1 MKGMGKMIKKKQ
13 IAALV
18 LAGTMAMGSSM
29 QAFACMGVY
38 VGKEVSENG
47 SSYIGRSE
55 DLGVGHT
62 KIFTVQPAE
71 DHEPGA
77 IFEDAYGFSMPYPEH
92 TYQYTLA
99 KDSPLFG
106 EGEEPYAEVGINENE
121 VAMTATVSTYYN
133 DKAKAADPL
142 VDTGICEL
150 SMGSILLGQAK
161 TARDGVELLGE
172 IVEKYGSGECNTIM
186 ISDPN
191 EAWYMEIV
199 SGHQYAAIKL
209 PEDQVAA
216 IPNMMLL
223 GTVDVTDTEN
233 VIASEGLVSLA
244 EENGFLKTEDGMIH
258 VTQTYG
264 AENPGKGQL
273 TRLWQ
278 GTYYLNHEKGEGL
291 SIEPSEAGVYGP
303 YDLLFTPDKK
313 FSTQDIMK
321 FLAYR
326 GEGTKMDS
334 NVNESIYAIGNKN
347 QAECHILEM
356 RDGMYQ
362 GMSGV
367 EWLAMSRAEFSLY
380 LPYYGA
386 MLTETWD
393 GYHNDEL
400 TSVEDS
406 MFWVFNDLNDL
417 ADDNREL
424 YGTNIRKYWDAYQAE
439 LIEQQKQVDV
449 DMQKLY
455 EKSPELAQEKA
466 TEIGKVIA
474 QDAFNSA
481 KSILTELKAFKESG
495 STEMFVPSVL
505 TENIM
510 PNYTV
515 ARVMDEV
522 STEALEALIAK
533 AEAVQKD
540 MYTEASY
547 ATLEK
552 ELENAKTV
560 LADEF
565 AVQDEIDAATKQLD
579 SALQGLEKIQAAV
592 PQSEKEPVSEEKTTP
607 TQPSPKTVD
616 ATPLM
621 WLLAVAA
628 GSSLVSVHVWKRR
641 EEK

>member
-1 MKGMGKMIKKKQ
+1 MIKKKQ

-29 QAFACMGVY
+29 QGFACMGVY

-55 DLGVGHT
+55 DIRVGHT
-62 KIFTVQPAE
+62 KIFTVHPAE
-71 DHEPGA
+71 DHELGA

-258 VTQTYG
+258 VAQTYG
-264 AENPGKGQL
+264 AENPGKDQL

-278 GTYYLNHEKGEGL
+278 GTYYLNHEKGERL
-291 SIEPSEAGVYGP
+291 SIEPSEDGVYGP
-303 YDLLFTPDKK
+303 YDLLFTPNKK

-356 RDGMYQ
+356 RNGMYQ

-386 MLTETWD
+386 LLAETWD

-400 TSVEDS
+400 TSVENS

-505 TENIM
+505 TENVM

-522 STEALEALIAK
+522 S
-533 AEAVQKD
+533 
-540 MYTEASY
+540 TEASY

-579 SALQGLEKIQAAV
+579 SALQGLEKIQTAV
-592 PQSEKEPVSEEKTTP
+592 PQPEKEPVSEEKTTP
-607 TQPSPKTVD
+607 THPSPKTGD
-616 ATPLM
+616 AALLM
-621 WLLAVAA
+621 WLLAAAA
-628 GSSLVSVHVWKRR
+628 GSALLSVNVWKRR

>member
-1 MKGMGKMIKKKQ
+1 MGKMIKKKQ

-55 DLGVGHT
+55 DIGAGHT
-62 KIFTVQPAE
+62 KIFTVHPAE

-244 EENGFLKTEDGMIH
+244 EENGFLKTEDRMIH

-291 SIEPSEAGVYGP
+291 SIEPSEDGVYGP

-326 GEGTKMDS
+326 GEGTKMDF

-347 QAECHILEM
+347 
-356 RDGMYQ
+356 
-362 GMSGV
+362 
-367 EWLAMSRAEFSLY
+367 
-380 LPYYGA
+380 
-386 MLTETWD
+386 
-393 GYHNDEL
+393 
-400 TSVEDS
+400 
-406 MFWVFNDLNDL
+406 
-417 ADDNREL
+417 
-424 YGTNIRKYWDAYQAE
+424 QAE

-505 TENIM
+505 TEHIM

-547 ATLEK
+547 ATLEQ

-592 PQSEKEPVSEEKTTP
+592 PQPEKESVSEGKTTP

-621 WLLAVAA
+621 WLLVAAA
-628 GSSLVSVHVWKRR
+628 GSALVSVNVWKRR

>member
-1 MKGMGKMIKKKQ
+1 MGKMIKKKK

-55 DLGVGHT
+55 DIGVGHT
-62 KIFTVQPAE
+62 KIFTVHPAE

-258 VTQTYG
+258 VAQTYG
-264 AENPGKGQL
+264 AKNPGKGQL

-278 GTYYLNHEKGEGL
+278 GTYYLNHEKGESL
-291 SIEPSEAGVYGP
+291 SIEPSEDGVYGP

-386 MLTETWD
+386 MLTETWE

-592 PQSEKEPVSEEKTTP
+592 PQSEKEPVSEGKTTP

-621 WLLAVAA
+621 WLLAAAA
-628 GSSLVSVHVWKRR
+628 GSALVSVNVWKRR

>member
-1 MKGMGKMIKKKQ
+1 
-13 IAALV
+13 
-18 LAGTMAMGSSM
+18 
-29 QAFACMGVY
+29 
-38 VGKEVSENG
+38 
-47 SSYIGRSE
+47 
-55 DLGVGHT
+55 
-62 KIFTVQPAE
+62 
-71 DHEPGA
+71 
-77 IFEDAYGFSMPYPEH
+77 MPYPEH

-99 KDSPLFG
+99 KDPPLFG
-106 EGEEPYAEVGINENE
+106 DGEEPYAEVGINENE

-291 SIEPSEAGVYGP
+291 SIEPSEDGVYGP

-326 GEGTKMDS
+326 GEGTKMDF

-347 QAECHILEM
+347 
-356 RDGMYQ
+356 
-362 GMSGV
+362 
-367 EWLAMSRAEFSLY
+367 
-380 LPYYGA
+380 
-386 MLTETWD
+386 
-393 GYHNDEL
+393 
-400 TSVEDS
+400 
-406 MFWVFNDLNDL
+406 
-417 ADDNREL
+417 
-424 YGTNIRKYWDAYQAE
+424 QAE

-505 TENIM
+505 TEHIM

-515 ARVMDEV
+515 VRVMDEV
-522 STEALEALIAK
+522 S
-533 AEAVQKD
+533 
-540 MYTEASY
+540 TEASY

-565 AVQDEIDAATKQLD
+565 AVQDEIDVAVGCNGRKCVAKCER
-579 SALQGLEKIQAAV
+579 LE
-592 PQSEKEPVSEEKTTP
+592 T
-607 TQPSPKTVD
+607 
-616 ATPLM
+616 
-621 WLLAVAA
+621 
-628 GSSLVSVHVWKRR
+628 KRR
-641 EEK
+641 KIESREKSFFSCLKALTL

>member
-1 MKGMGKMIKKKQ
+1 MIKKKQ

-55 DLGVGHT
+55 DIGAGHT
-62 KIFTVQPAE
+62 KIFTVHPAE

-291 SIEPSEAGVYGP
+291 SIEPSEDGVYGP
-303 YDLLFTPDKK
+303 YDLLFTPNKK

-326 GEGTKMDS
+326 GEGTKMDF

-347 QAECHILEM
+347 
-356 RDGMYQ
+356 
-362 GMSGV
+362 
-367 EWLAMSRAEFSLY
+367 
-380 LPYYGA
+380 
-386 MLTETWD
+386 
-393 GYHNDEL
+393 
-400 TSVEDS
+400 
-406 MFWVFNDLNDL
+406 
-417 ADDNREL
+417 
-424 YGTNIRKYWDAYQAE
+424 QAE

-505 TENIM
+505 TEHIM

-515 ARVMDEV
+515 VRVMDEV
-522 STEALEALIAK
+522 S
-533 AEAVQKD
+533 
-540 MYTEASY
+540 TEASY

-565 AVQDEIDAATKQLD
+565 AVQDEIDVAVGCNGRKCVAKCER
-579 SALQGLEKIQAAV
+579 LE
-592 PQSEKEPVSEEKTTP
+592 T
-607 TQPSPKTVD
+607 
-616 ATPLM
+616 
-621 WLLAVAA
+621 
-628 GSSLVSVHVWKRR
+628 KRR
-641 EEK
+641 KIKSREKSF

>member
-1 MKGMGKMIKKKQ
+1 MIKKKQ

-55 DLGVGHT
+55 DIGVGHT
-62 KIFTVQPAE
+62 KIFTVHPAE

-172 IVEKYGSGECNTIM
+172 S
-186 ISDPN
+186 
-191 EAWYMEIV
+191 
-199 SGHQYAAIKL
+199 
-209 PEDQVAA
+209 
-216 IPNMMLL
+216 
-223 GTVDVTDTEN
+223 
-233 VIASEGLVSLA
+233 
-244 EENGFLKTEDGMIH
+244 
-258 VTQTYG
+258 
-264 AENPGKGQL
+264 
-273 TRLWQ
+273 
-278 GTYYLNHEKGEGL
+278 L